1 MRARRKGYEVSTMKT
16 LMDMAG
22 LCGGPVR
29 PPLVNVKDEEREEL
43 RQLLATWKP
52 FLD

>member
-16 LMDMAG
+16 LMEMAG
-22 LCGGPVR
+22 LSGGPVR
-29 PPLVNVKDEEREEL
+29 PPLVNVKDEEREGL
-43 RQLLATWKP
+43 REILATWEP